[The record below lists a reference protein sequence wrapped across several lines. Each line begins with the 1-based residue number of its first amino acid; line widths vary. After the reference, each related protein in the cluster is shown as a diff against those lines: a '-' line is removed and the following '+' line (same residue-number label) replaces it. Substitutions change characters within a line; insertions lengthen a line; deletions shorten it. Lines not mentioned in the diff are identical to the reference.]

1 MKRML
6 LLSVMLLTPLLLFAD
21 ADEAKDGVD
30 ALLKTVDLSEWDAW
44 LCETDSYDGMLPSDW
59 LRALS
64 GLNGQPSETVTLGTV
79 GEKLLPTAKSAAGKL
94 ALLMGLAVIGA
105 AVQGVS
111 TASSIGEAAK
121 TAFRI
126 TASGIVLVLLFREIR
141 TATDAIASIER
152 TAEVIMPVLTG
163 FLLLGGFEN
172 TAGLLSI
179 SRALLSDV
187 VLRAIGDLV
196 VPMSVLGGVLLTM
209 DADGAGRLC
218 AIGRLLQRAGK
229 WTLGAVCSLFLMILS
244 IRSVAAVSADGLLLK
259 TTRLAAGSIPAVGQ
273 LLSESVDTA
282 LQCLKLVKNALGL
295 TGCIVILSV
304 AARPVIAVAAG
315 RAAVRASSLLSEP
328 LAGKPYADLLRG
340 VGDTL
345 HLLMLSELAATA
357 MLLFLIAPVLLPS

>member
-1 MKRML
+1 MKRL
-6 LLSVMLLTPLLLFAD
+6 ALFTVMLLTPLLLFSD
-21 ADEAKDGVD
+21 SDEARDGID
-30 ALLKTVDLSEWDAW
+30 ALIGTVDLSEWDEW
-44 LCETDSYDGMLPSDW
+44 LCETDSYDGMLPSEW
-59 LRALS
+59 LRTLS
-64 GLNGQPSETVTLGTV
+64 GLNGLPAETVTLGAI
-79 GEKLLPTAKSAAGKL
+79 GEKLLPTAKSAAGKM
-94 ALLMGLAVIGA
+94 ALLMGLAVLGA

-111 TASSIGEAAK
+111 TASSIGEAAR

-126 TASGIVLVLLFREIR
+126 TASGIVLVLVLREIR

-152 TAEVIMPVLTG
+152 SAEVIMPVLTG
-163 FLLLGGFEN
+163 FLMLGGFEN
-172 TAGLLSI
+172 TAGLLPI
-179 SRALLSDV
+179 SQALLSDV
-187 VLRAIGDLV
+187 VLRVIGDV
-196 VPMSVLGGVLLTM
+196 AVPASVLGGVLLTL
-209 DADGAGRLC
+209 DTDGTGRLC

-229 WTLGAVCSLFLMILS
+229 WTLGAVCSLFMLITS

-304 AARPVIAVAAG
+304 AARPIVSVAVC

-340 VGDTL
+340 MGDTL
-345 HLLMLSELAATA
+345 QLLLLSELASAA
-357 MLLFLIAPVLLPS
+357 MLLFLIAPALLPS